1 MVASATRS
9 TTDCS
14 ASGSSSSARRSTNCI
29 ANKITAQLLLLAADP
44 DKDIYLYIN
53 SPGGSI
59 TAGMAIYDTMQFIK
73 NDVVTIAMGMAAS
86 MVESL
91 LSAGTPG
98 KRFALPNAEI
108 LIHQPSAGLAGSASD
123 IKIHAERL
131 LHTKKRMAEL
141 TSFHTGQTVEQI
153 TRDSDRDRWFILI
166 EAKEY
171 GLIDDIVPT
180 AAGMPGGGGTGP
192 FRSSMLPPGRRVAPR
207 RSPGAPSA
215 PERRR
220 RPSSAPS
227 RPPQALTGSSG
238 DTVNDF
244 PGQRH
249 LRPHAGRVHRSSCG
263 VPLRHPALRRAHLA
277 GRARSTTRTR
287 SCSRSA

>member
-1 MVASATRS
+1 MPSAAGEPTVGGLGDQVYNRLLGERIIFLGQQV
-9 TTDCS
+9 DDD
-14 ASGSSSSARRSTNCI
+14 I

-44 DKDIYLYIN
+44 EKDIYLYIN

-59 TAGMAIYDTMQFIK
+59 SAGMAIYDTMQYIQ
-73 NDVVTIAMGMAAS
+73 NDVVTIAMGLAAS
-86 MVESL
+86 MGQFL

-153 TRDSDRDRWFILI
+153 VRDSDRDRWFSAQ

-171 GLIDDIVPT
+171 GLVDDVMT
-180 AAGMPGGGGTGP
+180 SASSVPGGGGTG
-192 FRSSMLPPGRRVAPR
+192 A
-207 RSPGAPSA
+207 
-215 PERRR
+215 
-220 RPSSAPS
+220 
-227 RPPQALTGSSG
+227 
-238 DTVNDF
+238 
-244 PGQRH
+244 
-249 LRPHAGRVHRSSCG
+249 
-263 VPLRHPALRRAHLA
+263 
-277 GRARSTTRTR
+277 
-287 SCSRSA
+287 